1 MSRSTGG
8 NEEMNDRRGEPGVPG
23 GSTSRLDTAERGWP
37 FGPTSLEKRI
47 GNGPMRIIAAVIAIP
62 LIGLILMQGGIAFAL
77 FVAVMA
83 LGAMY
88 ELFALLKQIG
98 LRPFVG
104 SAMAA
109 SAFIIFILHAWT
121 SAGRINDLGGGIAV
135 ALVAATLFLLFIGA
149 AIASLRRDHRQGI
162 GDVAA
167 TFMGVVYVPI
177 FLSSLLLLYHRTPI
191 VFLGDPL
198 QSDLAGSHEAN
209 GAIIV
214 LTILS
219 GIWICDSAAYFG
231 GKALGKHKLM
241 ESVSPKKTWEGAI
254 SGLLFGMIAMAI
266 AIPLLF
272 PNLTIVDGIMIG
284 AIVGIV
290 GQLGDLFES
299 HIKRACGIKD
309 SSQIIP
315 GHGGLLDRF
324 DSLIVV
330 APTVLIYL
338 MVRALLLG

>member
-1 MSRSTGG
+1 VEGSDTESS
-8 NEEMNDRRGEPGVPG
+8 
-23 GSTSRLDTAERGWP
+23 GSTPPDRGWP
-37 FGPTSLEKRI
+37 FGPTALERRL
-47 GNGPMRIIAAVIAIP
+47 GNGPTRIIAAVIAIP
-62 LIGLILMQGGIAFAL
+62 LIGLILMQGGIAFTL

-83 LGAMY
+83 LGALY
-88 ELFALLKQIG
+88 ELYTLLKQIG

-104 SAMAA
+104 AAMAA
-109 SAFIIFILHAWT
+109 GAVLIFFFHGWTNHGSAVAID
-121 SAGRINDLGGGIAV
+121 GVVAV
-135 ALVAATLFLLFIGA
+135 ALFAATLLILFIGS
-149 AIASLRRDHRQGI
+149 AIASLRREHRQGI
-162 GDVAA
+162 ADVAA
-167 TFMGVVYVPI
+167 TFMGVVYVPL
-177 FLSSLLLLYHRTPI
+177 FLSSLLPLYHRVPGS
-191 VFLGDPL
+191 FLGDL
-198 QSDLAGSHEAN
+198 LKSDLAGTHESN

-254 SGLLFGMIAMAI
+254 SGLLFGMIAMSI
-266 AIPLLF
+266 AIPFLF
-272 PNLTIVDGIMIG
+272 DRLTIVDGIIIG
-284 AIVGIV
+284 AIIGVV

-299 HIKRACGIKD
+299 HIKRASGIKD

-338 MVRALLLG
+338 IIRSMIPGLVEMF